1 MLGSRDAERHL
12 RGMEHPLCHPCGS
25 ELRGVREAK
34 GKRIP
39 GWNSPASNLKRGLF
53 LPLCSLPGKA
63 AGKYFPGNC
72 FCSFL
77 CVCTHEALLRLG
89 HASTCP
95 EAQINPLHRQG
106 RQLRSDAVSRG
117 EGEEEETFPLGNH
130 IRSQPEQRA
139 RKQTALAAS
148 PEQEVTLPH
157 SSTPEHPAGQG
168 HLAAGSAAAAWQSL
182 KPGLSV
188 SLV

>member
-1 MLGSRDAERHL
+1 MPSPVWGWGGGLSFAGCGRPRESRSPA
-12 RGMEHPLCHPCGS
+12 
-25 ELRGVREAK
+25 GVL
-34 GKRIP
+34 
-39 GWNSPASNLKRGLF
+39 SPASNLKRGLF
-53 LPLCSLPGKA
+53 FPLRSLPGKA

-117 EGEEEETFPLGNH
+117 EEEEETFPLGNR
-130 IRSQPEQRA
+130 IRSQAEQRA

-148 PEQEVTLPH
+148 PEQEVTLQR
-157 SSTPEHPAGQG
+157 SSTSEHPVGQG
-168 HLAAGSAAAAWQSL
+168 HLAAGSATS
-182 KPGLSV
+182 
-188 SLV
+188 